1 MQTINRMLNKKD
13 FDLYVNEKS
22 FGVVKPTSIILHHT
36 WKPQVQDWKGQKT
49 IDGLKTYYEG
59 KGWSAG
65 PHLFIGSDGI
75 WLFTDMY
82 KVGIHASEGNATYVN
97 KITGKEVKGF
107 MGVEGNGTMLLKLKE
122 YSIGIEMV
130 GDYDT
135 VKPSGAIL
143 DNTLFVIKTLMA
155 RLGIDNDHIFFHRDF
170 DPKTCPGAAVTKE
183 WLFKELENYGK
194 DPEVN
199 GVPIWAVSA
208 VNWARSNNLLNN
220 FEGDSVTDYELA
232 TVLMRF
238 YNKYFKK

>member
-1 MQTINRMLNKKD
+1 MQIVNRMLNKKD
-13 FDLYVNEKS
+13 FDLYINEKA
-22 FGVVKPTSIILHHT
+22 FGTVKPTSIILHHT
-36 WKPQVQDWKGQKT
+36 WRPTVSEWQGQKS

-59 KGWSAG
+59 KGWNAG
-65 PHLFIGSDGI
+65 PHLFICQEGI

-82 KVGIHASEGNATYVN
+82 RVGIHASAGNATYVN

-107 MGVEGNGTMLLKLKE
+107 YGSEGNGTTLLRLKE

-130 GDYDT
+130 GDYDV

-183 WLFKELENYGK
+183 WLFQELANYGV
-194 DPEVN
+194 DPAVN
-199 GVPIWAVSA
+199 GVPVWAVPST
-208 VNWARSNNLLNN
+208 NWARSNNIINK
-220 FEGDSVTDYELA
+220 FEGDAVTDYELA
-232 TVLMRF
+232 VVLKRF
-238 YNKYFKK
+238 YDEFAK